1 MRLIFSNLDDQR
13 RAGARLVAALTAAMI
28 PVVVISKLLLHGSP
42 VGLGVAASV
51 IAVFC
56 ALTLKFGQVG
66 SLGRALSGVALMAQV
81 SLLVA
86 AVDGHAWQLDMHMA
100 YFAALAVL
108 VVYCD
113 WTVIAAAAATVAI
126 HHLGLS
132 YILPAA
138 VFPGSASLGRVLVH
152 AVILILEAGALI
164 GICANVNYM
173 FNVAHRARAKAE
185 AAMAE
190 AREADQAAEDARRSE
205 ETGRVA
211 HAAVQAQSERQR
223 ADMVDAL
230 AESLSR
236 LAKGDLSVRLVE
248 RFAESYEQLRADFN
262 QAAGKL
268 SDALV
273 VIDDRVAGVSRGSDQ
288 IADAASHLSRRT
300 EQQAASLQETASAM
314 DEITATVGQTAD
326 GARKAAQVVAQAR
339 DDARRSGEVVDE
351 AVSAMGAIETS
362 ATQISRIIGV
372 IDEIAFQTNLLA
384 LNAGVEA
391 ARAGDAGRGFAVV
404 ASEVRGLAQR
414 SAEAAKEIKAL
425 ITTSTSQV
433 GAGVNLVGRTGQA
446 LERIVVQIA
455 EIDTLVSEIAASA
468 QSQAHGLSQI
478 NTAVNQMDQVLQQN
492 AAMVEQTT
500 AATQTLKGDANQLAS
515 LVGQFELPRGGHG
528 EGREG
533 RGEQA
538 RRQRA

>member
-1 MRLIFSNLDDQR
+1 MRLTFSNLDAQR
-13 RAGARLVAALTAAMI
+13 QAGARLIALLTALML
-28 PVVVISKLLLHGSP
+28 PVVVVTKLLLGESGL
-42 VGLGVAASV
+42 GLGVASA
-51 IAVFC
+51 AVA
-56 ALTLKFGQVG
+56 ALGGLALKMSAAG
-66 SLGRALSGVALMAQV
+66 STGRALSGVALMAQV

-86 AVDGHAWQLDMHMA
+86 AVDGHAWQIDMHMA
-100 YFAALAVL
+100 YFAALALL

-113 WTVIAAAAATVAI
+113 WTVIAAAAATVAV

-132 YILPAA
+132 YALPAA
-138 VFPGSASLGRVLVH
+138 VFPGSASLGRVILH
-152 AVILILEAGALI
+152 AVILIVEAGALI
-164 GICANVNYM
+164 GICASVNHM
-173 FNVAHRARAKAE
+173 FGVAERARAKAE

-190 AREADQAAEDARRSE
+190 AREADQAAAQARRSE

-211 HAAVQAQSERQR
+211 HAAVQEEAERQR

-236 LAKGDLSVRLVE
+236 LAKGDLSVRLIE
-248 RFAESYEQLRADFN
+248 RFHESYEQLRADFN

-273 VIDDRVAGVSRGSDQ
+273 VIDDRVAGVRRGSDQ
-288 IADAASHLSRRT
+288 IADAASNLSRRT

-326 GARKAAQVVAQAR
+326 GARKAAQVVARAR
-339 DDARRSGEVVDE
+339 EDARRSGEVVDE
-351 AVSAMGAIETS
+351 AVGAMGAIETS

-404 ASEVRGLAQR
+404 AQEVRGLAQR
-414 SAEAAKEIKAL
+414 SAEAAKEIKQL

-433 GAGVNLVGRTGQA
+433 GAGVDLVGRTGQA

-455 EIDTLVSEIAASA
+455 EIDGLVSEIAASA
-468 QSQAHGLSQI
+468 AHQASGLSQI

-492 AAMVEQTT
+492 AAMVEQTA
-500 AATQTLKGDANQLAS
+500 AATQTLNDDAGQLAG
-515 LVGQFELPRGGHG
+515 LVGQFELPREGHSEPG
-528 EGREG
+528 MRK
-533 RGEQA
+533 
-538 RRQRA
+538 RA

>member
-13 RAGARLVAALTAAMI
+13 RAGAQLIALLTALMI
-28 PVVVISKLLLHGSP
+28 PVVILARLGVHESP
-42 VGLGVAASV
+42 IGLGIAATAVAALGGL
-51 IAVFC
+51 
-56 ALTLKFGQVG
+56 ALKGGG
-66 SLGRALSGVALMAQV
+66 SFGRALSGVALMAQV

-86 AVDGHAWQLDMHMA
+86 AVDGHAWQIDMHMT
-100 YFAALAVL
+100 YFAALALL

-113 WTVIAAAAATVAI
+113 WTVIAAAAATVAV

-138 VFPGSASLGRVLVH
+138 VFPGSASLGRVIIH
-152 AVILILEAGALI
+152 AVILIVEAGALI
-164 GICANVNYM
+164 GICANVNHM
-173 FNVAHRARAKAE
+173 FSVAHRARAKAE

-190 AREADQAAEDARRSE
+190 AREADQAAEAARRSE

-248 RFAESYEQLRADFN
+248 RFSESYEQLRADFN
-262 QAAGKL
+262 QAAVKL
-268 SDALV
+268 SDALL
-273 VIDDRVAGVSRGSDQ
+273 VIDDRVVGVRRGSDQ
-288 IADAASHLSRRT
+288 IADAASNLSRRT

-339 DDARRSGEVVDE
+339 EDARRSGEVVDE
-351 AVSAMGAIETS
+351 AVNAMGAIETS
-362 ATQISRIIGV
+362 ATQISTIIGV

-404 ASEVRGLAQR
+404 AQEVRGLAQR
-414 SAEAAKEIKAL
+414 SAEAAKEIKQL

-433 GAGVNLVGRTGQA
+433 GTGVDLVGRTGKA

-455 EIDTLVSEIAASA
+455 EIDGLVSQIAASA
-468 QSQAHGLSQI
+468 AHQADGLSQI

-492 AAMVEQTT
+492 AAMVEQTA
-500 AATQTLKGDANQLAS
+500 AATQTLNGDASQLAG
-515 LVGQFELPRGGHG
+515 LVGQFQLPRHG
-528 EGREG
+528 QSEPGSRK
-533 RGEQA
+533 
-538 RRQRA
+538 RA